1 MFGWLEKLEC
11 YFLFGKEKVWFW
23 MLDSLSCWIGEELML
38 YMRFDHHFKICIYF
52 KSNLSQMVGVIEWE
66 QGMLKWIPK
75 EKKNTQNITLLRKM
89 LNNSVSISQLDTLI
103 FLVDENQGILIVL
116 EFFCP
121 IKGFSS
127 INNPYISYFGFKII
141 GSNLGAVHYFFY
153 FFFFFFLRRKT
164 VNIIN

>member
-1 MFGWLEKLEC
+1 
-11 YFLFGKEKVWFW
+11 
-23 MLDSLSCWIGEELML
+23 
-38 YMRFDHHFKICIYF
+38 
-52 KSNLSQMVGVIEWE
+52 
-66 QGMLKWIPK
+66 
-75 EKKNTQNITLLRKM
+75 M